1 MEGTDWRNNI
11 ISQLQTRNKRETT
24 AFQDIIAFRK

>member
-1 MEGTDWRNNI
+1 MEGGDWRNNI
-11 ISQLQTRNKRETT
+11 ISQLQARNKYETA

>member
-1 MEGTDWRNNI
+1 MEGGDWRNNI
-11 ISQLQTRNKRETT
+11 INQIQNRNKRETS